1 MLENLSSRLSRIVK
15 TMRGQAR
22 LTEQNTRDMLRE
34 VRLALLEADVA
45 LPVVRELTARI
56 KEKALGEEVVG
67 NLNPGQALV
76 GVVERELT
84 AVIGGDVPEKDRQIN
99 LSVQPPAVILLAGL
113 QGSGKTT
120 SAAKIAKWLKENLKK
135 KVLTVS
141 ADVYRPAAI
150 EQLKVVGGQLD
161 LPVFEQGQGDP
172 VQIAENA
179 IRHARDHGSDMVFLD
194 TAGRLHVDE
203 SLMDE
208 LKRMKAAVH
217 PNEILLVVDAMTGQD
232 AVNAATAFDEALG
245 IDGVV
250 LTKLDG
256 DARGGAA
263 LSIRASTGKPI
274 KFVGTGEKLDMIE
287 PFHPDR
293 MASRILGMGDMLS
306 FIEKAQQTYDDNQ
319 AAKLEE
325 KLRKNRLTLQDY
337 YEQLQQLRNMG
348 DLSQIASMM
357 PGALGRQMAGAT
369 IDDKALA
376 HTEAIILSMTPL
388 ERENPQIL
396 NASRKKRIAAGCGL
410 EVVDVNRLLKQFDM
424 MQQLTKQMTR
434 GRLSKMGGGGL
445 GSRMHGFGRK
455 KRLK

>member
-1 MLENLSSRLSRIVK
+1 MAFEGLTEKLNATFKKL
-15 TMRGQAR
+15 RGKGR
-22 LTEQNTRDMLRE
+22 LTENDVREAMRE
-34 VRLALLEADVA
+34 VRLALLEADVGYK
-45 LPVVRELTARI
+45 VVKDFVATVTERAVGSDVLDSLTPAQQVIKIVNEELTKLMGGGTARLSM
-56 KEKALGEEVVG
+56 ANSGPTVVMM
-67 NLNPGQALV
+67 V
-76 GVVERELT
+76 GLQGAGKTTTT
-84 AVIGGDVPEKDRQIN
+84 AK
-99 LSVQPPAVILLAGL
+99 LAGL
-113 QGSGKTT
+113 MRRQLGKRPLL
-120 SAAKIAKWLKENLKK
+120 AAC
-135 KVLTVS
+135 
-141 ADVYRPAAI
+141 DVYRPAAI

-306 FIEKAQQTYDDNQ
+306 FIEKAQQTYDENQ

-357 PGALGRQMAGAT
+357 PGTLGRQMAGAT

>member
-1 MLENLSSRLSRIVK
+1 MAFEGLTEKLNATFKKL
-15 TMRGQAR
+15 RGKGR
-22 LTEQNTRDMLRE
+22 LTENDVREAMRE
-34 VRLALLEADVA
+34 VRLALLEADVGYK
-45 LPVVRELTARI
+45 VVKDFVATVTERAVGSDVLDSLTPAQQVIKIVNEELTKLMGGGTARLSM
-56 KEKALGEEVVG
+56 ANSGPTVVMM
-67 NLNPGQALV
+67 V
-76 GVVERELT
+76 GLQGAGKTTTT
-84 AVIGGDVPEKDRQIN
+84 AK
-99 LSVQPPAVILLAGL
+99 LAGL
-113 QGSGKTT
+113 MRRQLGKRPLL
-120 SAAKIAKWLKENLKK
+120 AAC
-135 KVLTVS
+135 
-141 ADVYRPAAI
+141 DVYRPAAI

-306 FIEKAQQTYDDNQ
+306 FIEKAQQTYDENQ

-348 DLSQIASMM
+348 DLSQIASMR